1 MPCHH
6 MPRRLAIIGAS
17 YLQLPLV
24 LKAREMGLE
33 TLCFAWPE
41 GAVCKEKCDEF
52 VPVSIVEKER
62 IASICA
68 ERGID
73 GVATIASDVA
83 VPTVCHVAQQLGLNG
98 NSERSAFLSTNKNAM
113 RAAFRAAGI
122 RVPASRMA
130 RSEEDAR
137 AAADEIGW
145 PLIVKPADRSGS
157 MGVVRVEAIPSLLE
171 AVRRALDISFCGE
184 AVIERFVADAREISV
199 EGISHG
205 GEYHV
210 LAATD
215 KLTTGSPHY
224 VELAHHQP
232 SVLPEAVLDRALE
245 QARLGVAALE
255 IREGAT
261 HAELMVAPGG
271 GVFVTEIGAR
281 MGGDFIGSDL
291 VRLSTGYDFVRGVI
305 EVALGSF
312 TPPVPSLRKH
322 SGVWFYSSDTPAVGD
337 AIRAVPRHPAIVR
350 AEITDPVL
358 RPLTRSADRSGYLIY
373 QADHRLGCCDFTTGS
388 KE

>member
-1 MPCHH
+1 MPCNP

-24 LKAREMGLE
+24 LKAREMELA

-41 GAVCKEKCDEF
+41 GAVCKEHCDEF
-52 VPVSIVEKER
+52 VPVSIIEKER

-83 VPTVCHVAQQLGLNG
+83 VSTVCHVAQRLGLNG
-98 NSERSAFLSTNKNAM
+98 NSERSAFISTNKNAM
-113 RAAFRAAGI
+113 RAAFRAAGVRI
-122 RVPASRMA
+122 PASRMA
-130 RSEEDAR
+130 RSEKDALE
-137 AAADEIGW
+137 AVDEIGW

-157 MGVVRVEAIPSLLE
+157 MGVVRVEDVPSLRE
-171 AVRRALDISFCGE
+171 AVRRALEISFCGE
-184 AVIERFVADAREISV
+184 AVVERFVADAREISV

-205 GEYHV
+205 GDYHV
-210 LAATD
+210 LAVTD
-215 KLTTGSPHY
+215 KLTTGAPHY

-232 SVLPEAVLDRALE
+232 STLPGNVLDRLLE

-261 HAELMVAPGG
+261 HAELMVAPDGD
-271 GVFVTEIGAR
+271 VFVTEIGAR

-305 EVALGSF
+305 EVALGNF
-312 TPPVPSLRKH
+312 TPPSTPLHKH
-322 SGVWFYSSDTPAVGD
+322 SGVWFYSSSTPAIGE
-337 AIRAVPRHPAIVR
+337 AIRAIPRHPAIVR
-350 AEITDPVL
+350 AEITDSVL

-373 QADHRLGCCDFTTGS
+373 QADRHLGYRDFATGL

>member
-1 MPCHH
+1 MEGMPCHH

-24 LKAREMGLE
+24 LKAREMGLG

-41 GAVCKEKCDEF
+41 GAVCKEQCDEF

-113 RAAFRAAGI
+113 RAAFRAAGV

-137 AAADEIGW
+137 AAA
-145 PLIVKPADRSGS
+145 A
-157 MGVVRVEAIPSLLE
+157 
-171 AVRRALDISFCGE
+171 
-184 AVIERFVADAREISV
+184 
-199 EGISHG
+199 
-205 GEYHV
+205 
-210 LAATD
+210 
-215 KLTTGSPHY
+215 
-224 VELAHHQP
+224 
-232 SVLPEAVLDRALE
+232 
-245 QARLGVAALE
+245 
-255 IREGAT
+255 
-261 HAELMVAPGG
+261 
-271 GVFVTEIGAR
+271 
-281 MGGDFIGSDL
+281 
-291 VRLSTGYDFVRGVI
+291 

-312 TPPVPSLRKH
+312 TPPAPPLRKH
-322 SGVWFYSSDTPAVGD
+322 SSSICTCPLVSSFRD
-337 AIRAVPRHPAIVR
+337 AFAIPLHPSIISTQV
-350 AEITDPVL
+350 
-358 RPLTRSADRSGYLIY
+358 
-373 QADHRLGCCDFTTGS
+373 
-388 KE
+388 